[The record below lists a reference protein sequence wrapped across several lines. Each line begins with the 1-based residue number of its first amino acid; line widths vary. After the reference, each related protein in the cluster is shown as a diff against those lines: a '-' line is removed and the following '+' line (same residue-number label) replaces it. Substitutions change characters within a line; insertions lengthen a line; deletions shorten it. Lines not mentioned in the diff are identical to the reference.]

1 MNRKGERQYSV
12 SYAKYKKGVPTLREV
27 KVDMTFDYAREVQ
40 NEVTMVITSGSGDY
54 TQETFPSMTSQFELK
69 EKADVIASHRSRFK

>member
-1 MNRKGERQYSV
+1 MLSPLQIAALHFNENCNRQQAVNRKGEKQYSV

-40 NEVTMVITSGSGDY
+40 SEVTMVITRGSGDY
-54 TQETFPSMTSQFELK
+54 AQRSFP
-69 EKADVIASHRSRFK
+69 A